1 MWGEGRGGR
10 AWQSIRGGKTRRRRR
25 RGAAKLGWG
34 VKERE
39 GGCKKKGKR
48 CKERAQGS
56 LCVLVAEESKWD
68 QGGGGEGGRGVQGS
82 RGGVDTSE
90 QSRKLAE
97 ERNTEEG
104 KSASPR

>member
-1 MWGEGRGGR
+1 MWGEGRGGG

-34 VKERE
+34 VKERG

-68 QGGGGEGGRGVQGS
+68 QGGGGEGFRG
-82 RGGVDTSE
+82 
-90 QSRKLAE
+90 AE
-97 ERNTEEG
+97 EESILLN
-104 KSASPR
+104 SHASWRRRGTRRRGRARA